1 MQIIPPSAAADS
13 PADYLDQLYLE
24 LPRLFTEGG
33 TQAEVDTIFGGLSAA
48 FEGALDVP
56 FGVDLDIRMFPLPWG
71 WVPDYDGD
79 RDVGFDL
86 VEAGVDLGDPRPDFR
101 VGDGCGLLFVPATSE
116 PGWQRWSPTQGR
128 APKPKDGHILVTL
141 VLLRDG
147 REGATVCQIRE
158 VYGRDKSLRGPLYKP
173 AIRLAPANN
182 AESARLLDTLRAL
195 LAGGEAA

>member
-1 MQIIPPSAAADS
+1 MARVVNLFSWAVPRELVPPDRVHGLREV
-13 PADYLDQLYLE
+13 PPLRPGE
-24 LPRLFTEGG
+24 LQAVVETAPRE
-33 TQAEVDTIFGGLSAA
+33 AVDDA
-48 FEGALDVP
+48 
-56 FGVDLDIRMFPLPWG
+56 
-71 WVPDYDGD
+71 
-79 RDVGFDL
+79 L

-116 PGWQRWSPTQGR
+116 PGWQRWSPTQGP